1 MTWFFLDSGDP
12 GGDRRAFRLDEQRP
26 YWPGGVKLD
35 SEIRFDNDGAPA
47 RHVITWVLTWDDV
60 SAFFP
65 RDYYAH
71 DLYMDKSNGTFLEP
85 SAIDIF
91 SSLPLVQRY
100 RFDDGYNLLRY
111 GWASYRPAEIQ
122 AGVTYTVVIQSRPGT
137 TPIDDFAEDIETYGV
152 RIPGTCIRNC
162 VWVPTSWWWN
172 RVRDYLR
179 YASGSKGKLVAQLR
193 GLSRRF
199 VQWYLVLGVCRLLA

>member
-1 MTWFFLDSGDP
+1 MDSGDP

-100 RFDDGYNLLRY
+100 RFDDGHNLLRY

-122 AGVTYTVVIQSRPGT
+122 AGVTYTVVIQSPPGS

-162 VWVPTSWWWN
+162 VWVPTSWCSVALGGN
-172 RVRDYLR
+172 SIRLFNNSNP
-179 YASGSKGKLVAQLR
+179 AGLVP
-193 GLSRRF
+193 
-199 VQWYLVLGVCRLLA
+199 LGVPQGGCNRLFYLPSIFSP